1 MGARTDA
8 ARAEVLVRRGEL
20 ATEVQRLEAAG
31 RSAVDVPARVRRA
44 PAKSAGLAF
53 GTAFLV
59 LGGPK
64 RVFRRARRAVLGP
77 QAEIP
82 KSMLPD
88 EIERTLRLLG
98 TDGDQV
104 RGTLEREFASYLVE
118 RTTVRKEQSARN
130 LVMTLAT
137 NFLRPISLRLGWR
150 VAGQLV
156 STDPETFTS
165 ALEQIRRR
173 ATTSSTPGS
182 VAVSAAPLDAAPTP
196 EAGKR
201 R

>member
-1 MGARTDA
+1 MGSRTNA
-8 ARAEVLVRRGEL
+8 ARAEVLARRGEL

-31 RSAVDVPARVRRA
+31 RSAVDVPARIRRA
-44 PAKSAGLAF
+44 PAKTAGVAF
-53 GTAFLV
+53 GTAFIA

-64 RVFRRARRAVLGP
+64 RVFRRVRRAVLGP
-77 QAEIP
+77 QAELP

-104 RGTLEREFASYLVE
+104 RGTLEREFSNYLLE
-118 RTTVRKEQSARN
+118 RTTVRREQSARN

-137 NFLRPISLRLGWR
+137 SFLRPISLRLGWK
-150 VAGQLV
+150 VAGELIAP
-156 STDPETFTS
+156 DPATFVE
-165 ALEQIRRR
+165 ALDKIRHRKT
-173 ATTSSTPGS
+173 AAVPGS
-182 VAVSAAPLDAAPTP
+182 EPEPAAPLAAAPTP